1 MRYSAE
7 EVHYEQITILGYKV
21 LFTNERIRR
30 DTVPIGWYLYEV
42 RHDDECQGI
51 PCEIAKGILVNFW
64 GSLLMRDKLSEV
76 EKEGYLCI
84 SEEDW
89 IDDSAGDYLLSEY
102 LEKGESEHM

>member
-1 MRYSAE
+1 MRYSTE
-7 EVHYEQITILGYKV
+7 ELHYEQISVCGYRA
-21 LFTNERIRR
+21 LFTNERIKR
-30 DTVPIGWYLYEV
+30 DTVPVGWYLYEV

-51 PCEIAKGILVNFW
+51 PCEIARGILVNFW

-76 EKEGYLCI
+76 EKEGYLYI

-89 IDDSAGDYLLSEY
+89 IDDSEGYYLLSEY

>member
-76 EKEGYLCI
+76 EKEGYLYI

>member
-7 EVHYEQITILGYKV
+7 ELYYEQITIWGYKA
-21 LFTNERIRR
+21 LFTNERIKR
-30 DTVPIGWYLYEV
+30 DTVPKGWYLYEV

-64 GSLLMRDKLSEV
+64 GSLLMHDQLPEV
-76 EKEGYLCI
+76 EKEGFLCI
-84 SEEDW
+84 SEEEW
-89 IDDSAGDYLLSEY
+89 IDDSAGYCLLSEY

>member
-1 MRYSAE
+1 MRYSADE
-7 EVHYEQITILGYKV
+7 LYYENVIVLGYGA

-30 DTVPIGWYLYEV
+30 DTVPVGWYLYEV

-51 PCEIAKGILVNFW
+51 PCEIARGILVNFW
-64 GSLLMRDKLSEV
+64 GSLLMHDKLSEV

-84 SEEDW
+84 SEEEW
-89 IDDSAGDYLLSEY
+89 IDDSAGYCLLSEY